1 MVDHPLCKLFGEH
14 QYSIVQLLQP
24 MIKEVEKVELPK
36 LIIEIAKPKGVCFKY
51 QMCYCFYIFIV
62 SCVSDVH
69 NSPSQSPSQISPKS
83 LSQSPSQ
90 ISPKSL
96 SHTFQDSSDI
106 KLAKMKQELM
116 GGDIFNEYDS
126 DDDEFKTLPHFEPP
140 ENDQLK
146 QEVKQEMKVEEEEF
160 HSLVPLT
167 CTMLLGNSS
176 VIDLLARNYQPKLNS
191 AVKLIH
197 SAIGK

>member
-1 MVDHPLCKLFGEH
+1 
-14 QYSIVQLLQP
+14 
-24 MIKEVEKVELPK
+24 
-36 LIIEIAKPKGVCFKY
+36 
-51 QMCYCFYIFIV
+51 MCYCFYIFIV

-83 LSQSPSQ
+83 LS
-90 ISPKSL
+90 
-96 SHTFQDSSDI
+96 HTFQDSSDI
-106 KLAKMKQELM
+106 KLAKMKQELI

-176 VIDLLARNYQPKLNS
+176 VIDLLARNYQPKLDS